1 MVGWRNARRSKDMR
15 ARDVMT
21 SPVVT
26 APADATVQ
34 HLVELMLKHRIS
46 AVPIVDSD
54 GGPLGIVSEG
64 DLIRRSEIGTE
75 QKESWW
81 LWLVGGRMAMTE
93 DFIKAHGTRA
103 ADIMSREVVA
113 VAPDATLSEIAATLE
128 KRRIKRVPVVENGR
142 IIGIV
147 SRANILRALASVT
160 ERAEPEIADADDND
174 IRARVMG
181 LLEQQGWADLSRLN
195 IVVSDKV
202 VHLWGVVSSAQ
213 ERRALVVAAESVA
226 GVKRVADHTT
236 SMLEY

>member
-147 SRANILRALASVT
+147 SRANILRALASAT

>member
-1 MVGWRNARRSKDMR
+1 MR

-113 VAPDATLSEIAATLE
+113 VGPDATLSEIAATLE

-142 IIGIV
+142 ITGIV
-147 SRANILRALASVT
+147 SRANILRAMASAAG
-160 ERAEPEIADADDND
+160 RAGPEIADADDNE
-174 IRARVMG
+174 IRSRVMG
-181 LLEQQGWADLSRLN
+181 LLESQGWADLSRLN

-213 ERRALVVAAESVA
+213 ERRALVVAAESVG

>member
-1 MVGWRNARRSKDMR
+1 MR

-26 APADATVQ
+26 APADATVKD
-34 HLVELMLKHRIS
+34 LVELMLKHRIS
-46 AVPIVDSD
+46 AVPIVDSS
-54 GGPLGIVSEG
+54 GAPLGIVSEG

-103 ADIMSREVVA
+103 SDIMSTEVIA
-113 VAPDATLSEIAATLE
+113 VAPEATLAEIASTLE
-128 KRRIKRVPVVENGR
+128 RRRIKRVPVVENGT

-147 SRANILRALASVT
+147 SRANILRALASAS
-160 ERAEPEIADADDND
+160 EKSAPEIADADDND
-174 IRARVMG
+174 IRSRVLG
-181 LLEQQGWADLSRLN
+181 LLEQQGWADLSRIN

-213 ERRALVVAAESVA
+213 ERRALVVAAESVG